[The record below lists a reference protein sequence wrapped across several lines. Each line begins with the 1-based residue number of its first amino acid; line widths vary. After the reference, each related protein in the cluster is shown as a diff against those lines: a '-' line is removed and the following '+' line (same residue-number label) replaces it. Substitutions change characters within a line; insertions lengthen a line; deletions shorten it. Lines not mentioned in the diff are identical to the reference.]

1 MADNEW
7 SVSFVLAVTDGGPVD
22 DPDVLGELVR
32 HRWRALVGYG
42 HVLCGEVTEAE
53 ELVSEAVLRTFAR
66 RRVRETGAAES
77 YVRST
82 MLRLYID
89 GWRRQRRWF
98 GLRARVVQPDRVEP
112 VDLADRLTVREALAS
127 LPRRERAC
135 VVLRYWDDFTVPRI
149 AAELDLAEGTVKRYL
164 NQAMARLGDSLRP
177 DDDAA
182 VVSPTSKREQLS

>member
-1 MADNEW
+1 M
-7 SVSFVLAVTDGGPVD
+7 D
-22 DPDVLGELVR
+22 DPDALGELVR
-32 HRWRALVGYG
+32 TRWRALVGYG
-42 HVLCGEVTEAE
+42 HILCGEIAEAE
-53 ELVSEAVLRTFAR
+53 ELVSEAVLRTFSR
-66 RRVRETGAAES
+66 HRVREAAAAES
-77 YVRST
+77 YVRSA

-98 GLRARVVQPDRVEP
+98 GLRWRVAHPDRFDPIDV
-112 VDLADRLTVREALAS
+112 ADRVTVRDALAS
-127 LPRRERAC
+127 LPRQERAC

-164 NQAMARLGDSLRP
+164 SQAMTRLGDSLRP